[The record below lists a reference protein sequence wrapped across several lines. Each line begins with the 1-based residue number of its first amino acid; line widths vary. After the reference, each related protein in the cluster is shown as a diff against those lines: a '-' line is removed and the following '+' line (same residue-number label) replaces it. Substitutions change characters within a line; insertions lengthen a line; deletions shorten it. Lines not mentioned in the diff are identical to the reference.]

1 VGPDP
6 IVEARRQWREHGW
19 ADAEPGMAVVT
30 SVMRVQQLLS
40 ARVEAALA
48 PFDLSFARYELLRL
62 LAFTQRGELP
72 LSRVSA
78 LLQVHP
84 TSVTNAIQRLVAD
97 GLVVRAPHPSDGRAA
112 IAVLTDAGRERVER
126 ATPAVNGVFVDV
138 GVEGDDAER
147 LFQLLDRIRL
157 AGEERIADGGSNGD
171 RRG

>member
-1 VGPDP
+1 MGGPPDP

-48 PFDLSFARYELLRL
+48 PFDLSVARYELLQL
-62 LAFTQRGELP
+62 LAFTKQGELP

-84 TSVTNAIQRLVAD
+84 TSVSNAIARLVTD

-112 IAVLTDAGRERVER
+112 VAVLTDAGRDRVGR
-126 ATPAVNGVFVDV
+126 ATPAVNEVFAELGLTRAESEQLFDLLGRVRIS
-138 GVEGDDAER
+138 EEER
-147 LFQLLDRIRL
+147 LE
-157 AGEERIADGGSNGD
+157 ASEGE
-171 RRG
+171 

>member
-1 VGPDP
+1 MSGPSDP

-40 ARVEAALA
+40 ARVEGALA

-62 LAFTQRGELP
+62 LAFTKHGELP

-84 TSVTNAIQRLVAD
+84 TSVSNAIQRLVAD

-112 IAVLTDAGRERVER
+112 VAVLTDAGRDRVDR
-126 ATPAVNGVFVDV
+126 STPAVNEVFVGLGISAGEAEQLFELLGRV
-138 GVEGDDAER
+138 RVAEEER
-147 LFQLLDRIRL
+147 L
-157 AGEERIADGGSNGD
+157 EGS
-171 RRG
+171 

>member
-1 VGPDP
+1 MDGPTDP
-6 IVEARRQWREHGW
+6 IAEARRQWREHGW
-19 ADAEPGMAVVT
+19 GEAEPGMGVVT

-62 LAFTQRGELP
+62 LAFTKQGELP

-112 IAVLTDAGRERVER
+112 VAVLTDAGRDRVER
-126 ATPAVNGVFVDV
+126 ATPVLNEVFEDL
-138 GVEGDDAER
+138 G
-147 LFQLLDRIRL
+147 LDREESEQLYALLGRL
-157 AGEERIADGGSNGD
+157 QS
-171 RRG
+171 